1 MSGKPS
7 PLVPQATVIAVAVVA
22 ALFALALF
30 GVIVYLLVFRRKWKK
45 HLEAQQ
51 EKEMAQTMDKGK
63 GRGPPPA
70 EMWVSPAEMSAV
82 KSSPGS
88 PRLSPGSPRVTLPSI
103 PPHSPSVNRASIK
116 TSADPFVAEHYHKD
130 MGY

>member
-88 PRLSPGSPRVTLPSI
+88 PRVTLPPI